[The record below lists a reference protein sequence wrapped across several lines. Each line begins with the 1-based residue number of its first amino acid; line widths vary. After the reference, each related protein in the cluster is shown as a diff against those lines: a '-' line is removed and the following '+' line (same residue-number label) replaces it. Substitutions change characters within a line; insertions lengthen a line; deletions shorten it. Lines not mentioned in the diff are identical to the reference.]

1 MIEGFPPIAPGNAR
15 LLILGTMPSV
25 KSLEAAFYYAHPRNA
40 FWPMM
45 AEILGEALPE
55 DAPGRS
61 ALLCRHGIALW
72 DVLRRCQREGSLDSA
87 IRDEEPNDFS
97 GLYARC
103 PGIRRVL
110 FNGAEA
116 RRLYLK
122 FVNRLPEG
130 CDSSTSH
137 ARNQQ
142 EPSNKHDTI
151 NTSLTLP
158 PPLPSKEPSRI
169 TRCQRVKSPHSHQ
182 STTSLTHY
190 RQPLETAQAHHQ
202 HQ

>member
-40 FWPMM
+40 FWPLM

-55 DAPGRS
+55 DAAGRS

-87 IRDEEPNDFS
+87 IRDGEPNDFS

-122 FVNRLPEG
+122 YVDRLPEG
-130 CDSSTSH
+130 CDSLRMPSTSP
-137 ARNQQ
+137 AY
-142 EPSNKHDTI
+142 
-151 NTSLTLP
+151 TLSYAQKRAAWAAGMEGFYGDQSSGDP
-158 PPLPSKEPSRI
+158 AKEALR
-169 TRCQRVKSPHSHQ
+169 R
-182 STTSLTHY
+182 
-190 RQPLETAQAHHQ
+190 
-202 HQ
+202 